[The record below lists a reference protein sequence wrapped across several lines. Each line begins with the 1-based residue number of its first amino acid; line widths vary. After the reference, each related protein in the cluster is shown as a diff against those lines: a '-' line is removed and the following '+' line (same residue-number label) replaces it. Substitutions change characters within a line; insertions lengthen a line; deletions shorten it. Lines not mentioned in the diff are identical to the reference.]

1 MSHMWVVLTEHLFN
15 FFVRWYFLSRE
26 GGGFLPYCSKG
37 GSVVPTQ
44 ISLRSPTQRCFLQKG
59 GKGRVLR
66 NQLEISSL
74 SDPHGSFLLSA
85 NNGGLTKHVRN
96 TPGWKQDRLAESAPT
111 SFGETKNQQWVRIHC
126 LSVKPSFYGVCVF
139 TFVVVLQLLAS
150 GVSLHFVVL
159 LPFVEE
165 TSPPPGVFDSSPP
178 PVAVNN
184 SKITN

>member
-1 MSHMWVVLTEHLFN
+1 M
-15 FFVRWYFLSRE
+15 
-26 GGGFLPYCSKG
+26 
-37 GSVVPTQ
+37 
-44 ISLRSPTQRCFLQKG
+44 
-59 GKGRVLR
+59 LR

-111 SFGETKNQQWVRIHC
+111 SFGETKKAAVRAYQF
-126 LSVKPSFYGVCVF
+126 LSVKQTFVFFYGVRAS

-150 GVSLHFVVL
+150 GVSLLFVVL

-184 SKITN
+184 SKITLAIAHKLH

>member
-1 MSHMWVVLTEHLFN
+1 M
-15 FFVRWYFLSRE
+15 
-26 GGGFLPYCSKG
+26 
-37 GSVVPTQ
+37 
-44 ISLRSPTQRCFLQKG
+44 
-59 GKGRVLR
+59 LR

-111 SFGETKNQQWVRIHC
+111 SFGETKKAAVRAYQF
-126 LSVKPSFYGVCVF
+126 LSVKQTFVFYGVRAS
-139 TFVVVLQLLAS
+139 TFVVVLQLLAT
-150 GVSLHFVVL
+150 GVSLLFVVL

-184 SKITN
+184 SKITLAIAHKLH

>member
-111 SFGETKNQQWVRIHC
+111 SFGETKKAAVRAYQF
-126 LSVKPSFYGVCVF
+126 LSVKQ
-139 TFVVVLQLLAS
+139 TFVFFTEFAHPRLSLYSSCWRVVFLFSLLFFS
-150 GVSLHFVVL
+150 PSLKK
-159 LPFVEE
+159 LPHRLGFLILPHRPLRP
-165 TSPPPGVFDSSPP
+165 TIL
-178 PVAVNN
+178 
-184 SKITN
+184 K